1 MEFDSHFIPWWEEV
15 SFHCVWHGQGYQ
27 VTLSNEEIRVGAD
40 VENEE
45 VLPVVIHHVGQL
57 LKPGETGRSR
67 IS

>member
-1 MEFDSHFIPWWEEV
+1 M
-15 SFHCVWHGQGYQ
+15 SFHCVWHGQSYQ